1 MLIKIMLVASA
12 LLSSTTLVVAQVMAP
27 DFTSGRCGF
36 DAIVSQ
42 DCDKDQITTF
52 LDVSP
57 VYDGAG
63 NEFMEKTDSIDL
75 TDGLTLTSV
84 VVGKELK
91 IGFERDSVGCEYCR
105 KSAEISNRTD
115 ARKSFMATLTGPA
128 STKTTSSAA
137 PQRHGTAHR

>member
-1 MLIKIMLVASA
+1 MLIKIMLIASA
-12 LLSSTTLVVAQVMAP
+12 LLSSTILVVAQVMAP
-27 DFTSGRCGF
+27 DFTPGRCFFQGV
-36 DAIVSQ
+36 VSQ

-52 LDVSP
+52 LDISP

-63 NEFMEKTDSIDL
+63 NEFMEQTDSIDL

-105 KSAEISNRTD
+105 KFAEISNRTD
-115 ARKSFMATLTGPA
+115 AR
-128 STKTTSSAA
+128 
-137 PQRHGTAHR
+137 

>member
-57 VYDGAG
+57 VYDGA
-63 NEFMEKTDSIDL
+63 EFMEKTDSIDL

-91 IGFERDSVGCEYCR
+91 IGFERDSVGCEYCC

-115 ARKSFMATLTGPA
+115 AR
-128 STKTTSSAA
+128 
-137 PQRHGTAHR
+137 

>member
-1 MLIKIMLVASA
+1 MPLSPKIA
-12 LLSSTTLVVAQVMAP
+12 
-27 DFTSGRCGF
+27 
-36 DAIVSQ
+36 
-42 DCDKDQITTF
+42 
-52 LDVSP
+52 

-115 ARKSFMATLTGPA
+115 AR
-128 STKTTSSAA
+128 
-137 PQRHGTAHR
+137 